1 MPNHPKMKKIK
12 NKKKGETMPIILSLN
27 ITGKSEVLATFYTLS
42 NDVYDNALM
51 HCIVLSAE

>member
-1 MPNHPKMKKIK
+1 
-12 NKKKGETMPIILSLN
+12 MPIILSLN